1 MPTLPVELNADGVY
15 SVQAPAEF
23 STTEPFTVEL
33 RNRGQ
38 PVHVH
43 LNVDDE
49 LARVASLTATSH
61 YVDADSIT
69 RVRVDTR
76 EPERATGGK
85 LKIAAGH
92 GTETHY
98 VDVEVQPI
106 PEVEEPV
113 VVDEELSKPADPE
126 PEESSPSPVESVAG
140 ALPDRSE
147 LPQITAA
154 HAFVALAVAAAI
166 LVGVLVR
173 STVVTVG
180 VLVVIVAAAGAV
192 AVLQSDSR
200 SGSP

>member
-1 MPTLPVELNADGVY
+1 MPTLPVELNRDGVY
-15 SVQAPAEF
+15 SIQAPTEF
-23 STTEPFTVEL
+23 TTTEPFTVEL

-49 LARVASLTATSH
+49 LARVAKPAATSH
-61 YVDADSIT
+61 YVDANSIT

-76 EPERATGGK
+76 EPAQPTGGK

-92 GTETHY
+92 GSETHY
-98 VDVEVQPI
+98 VDVAV
-106 PEVEEPV
+106 EPV
-113 VVDEELSKPADPE
+113 PDEEQPVILDEDLAKPATD
-126 PEESSPSPVESVAG
+126 ESTSSSESPVEAVAD
-140 ALPDRSE
+140 ALPDRSAV
-147 LPQITAA
+147 PRITAA
-154 HAFVALAVAAAI
+154 HAFVGLAVAAAI

-173 STVVTVG
+173 STVVTLG
-180 VLVVIVAAAGAV
+180 VLVVIVAAVGAL